1 MTAVSSRRTAGDTV
15 TFANGCVC
23 CSMGD
28 DLVGAIDRL
37 LDGNRRPDQILVE
50 ASGVADPA
58 PIADV
63 ATLHPELTRDLVV
76 VLADAETLRSRH
88 EDRRLRETAVRQLDA
103 ADLLVLNKCD
113 RVSEGEC
120 EATES
125 WVRDRARVPLICAIN
140 ADVPVELLS
149 AAKAEVPS
157 GAPVTGSPERAMN
170 AEAAT
175 APLSADSPAH
185 DHRFVSRTVP
195 CPDPIDPERLRAA
208 LVALMPRV
216 LRAKGFVVAAGG
228 TEEEWMVVQACGRTV
243 ELERR
248 RPLSNPGTGTVP
260 RDSYSSASTISRTR
274 DELAGVVRR
283 ASVPFT
289 PLIREQA
296 APVTRSPY
304 HTASP
309 FDTPRRWRH
318 QPSSPPVEVRQCVM
332 LVQGN
337 RRDPMTVRLE
347 RNIHTSP
354 KRLVAQLGMS
364 PALCNARLWFPVRVT
379 TSGRCTP
386 PTLRPDCKHRWTGA
400 PGSAHG
406 PSRAGHDERTAPPGR
421 THLPALHRGPGSV
434 PLSLSDAAAGGPM
447 ARLQLAEPG
456 GSPRPALSEERG
468 TSSGTRNS
476 AWASSRKTS
485 MREWCPPA
493 STVR

>member
-1 MTAVSSRRTAGDTV
+1 MTARVPMIVLGGFLGAGKTTLLNRILSGAHGVRYAVLVNDFGELDVDGGLVAAHGGDTV

-63 ATLHPELTRDLVV
+63 ATLHPGLTRDLVV

-88 EDRRLRETAVRQLDA
+88 EDRRLRETVVRQLDA

-125 WVRDRARVPLICAIN
+125 WMRARACVPLICAIN

-149 AAKAEVPS
+149 AAKAEVPT

-175 APLSADSPAH
+175 APLSTDSPTH

-208 LVALMPRV
+208 LAALMPRV

-248 RPLSNPGTGTVP
+248 RPLSNPGTAPFPGLVFIGLDDLP
-260 RDSYSSASTISRTR
+260 DE

-289 PLIREQA
+289 P
-296 APVTRSPY
+296 
-304 HTASP
+304 
-309 FDTPRRWRH
+309 
-318 QPSSPPVEVRQCVM
+318 
-332 LVQGN
+332 
-337 RRDPMTVRLE
+337 
-347 RNIHTSP
+347 
-354 KRLVAQLGMS
+354 
-364 PALCNARLWFPVRVT
+364 
-379 TSGRCTP
+379 
-386 PTLRPDCKHRWTGA
+386 
-400 PGSAHG
+400 
-406 PSRAGHDERTAPPGR
+406 
-421 THLPALHRGPGSV
+421 
-434 PLSLSDAAAGGPM
+434 
-447 ARLQLAEPG
+447 
-456 GSPRPALSEERG
+456 
-468 TSSGTRNS
+468 
-476 AWASSRKTS
+476 
-485 MREWCPPA
+485 
-493 STVR
+493 